1 MKETIAVFDVGKTN
15 KKIFLFDKQLN
26 IIESNEEKFENV
38 TDEDGFECDD
48 IEKIEQWVASSLD
61 QLAGN
66 DNYDLKAVNF
76 TTYGAS
82 LVYLDERGKRL
93 APVYNYLK
101 PLPEGFFDTFYER
114 YGGIEE
120 FSRITASPAMGMLN
134 SGLQILWL
142 KRTRPEVFRRVRHI
156 LHFPNY
162 LSYLL
167 TGKCLSEYTSIGCHT
182 AMWDFDNMKY
192 HPWLKDEGI
201 DLEKPVPNDLLREIS
216 INNRKLEA
224 GTGIHDSSSSLVPY
238 FSGISENF
246 ILISTGTW
254 CINMNPFNHEPLTRE
269 QLRSDCLAY
278 LSINQ
283 KPVKSS
289 RLFMGH
295 IHDVN
300 LGRINEHFGIKDD
313 RYKRISP
320 DSGLMAGRLSS
331 GQGNRR
337 FFRNPESGRYLDD
350 SVDLS
355 SFSSY
360 QEAYHHMVFDLTEL
374 CIESINLIIPEPR
387 RIQNFY
393 VTGGFARNNIF
404 MSYLSSRLSGDNV
417 YTSEVD
423 NATALGAALILWRKV
438 EKADRSLPDLGL
450 ISW

>member
-26 IIESNEEKFENV
+26 IIDSKEEKFETV
-38 TDEDGFECDD
+38 TDEDGYECDD
-48 IEKIEQWVASSLD
+48 IEKIEQWVASSLAE
-61 QLAGN
+61 LAGN
-66 DNYDLKAVNF
+66 DKYDLKAVNF

-82 LVYLDERGKRL
+82 LVYLDEKGKRL
-93 APVYNYLK
+93 TPVYNYLK
-101 PLPEGFFDTFYER
+101 PLPEGFFDAFYER

-142 KRTRPEVFRRVRHI
+142 KRTRPEVFRKVRHI

-182 AMWDFDNMKY
+182 AMWDFDNMRY
-192 HPWLKDEGI
+192 HPWLQDEGI
-201 DLEKPVPNDLLREIS
+201 YLEKPLPNDFLMEIS
-216 INNRKLEA
+216 VNNRTLMA

-300 LGRINEHFGIKDD
+300 LERINEHFGIKDD

-320 DSGLMAGRLSS
+320 DPGLMNVRLSS
-331 GQGNRR
+331 GPANRQ

-350 SVDLS
+350 SVDMS

-360 QEAYHHMVFDLTEL
+360 EEAYHHMVFDLTEL

-393 VTGGFARNNIF
+393 VTGGFAKNNIF

-423 NATALGAALILWRKV
+423 NATALGAALILWRKL
-438 EKADRSLPDLGL
+438 EKGDQSLPDLGL